1 MGSDTERRREAR
13 SGEDDADTD
22 ASAKPLKKK
31 KKKKKKKARR
41 KKKAANK
48 KAANE
53 KTANEKAAKKKRPEA
68 EAAKD
73 EAAQDEPEGDGAKKD
88 DGEGDEAPKRRIPWL
103 AIILVIAA
111 VELFLFG
118 NRGRIEVCVAK
129 EGVHDFGL
137 VGTPRTEDNTAS
149 YPSCETRL
157 NIGMKSRYDDLKTD
171 AVVQACRRANMFR
184 GKEAILTC
192 AVEADGWTHRITTDF
207 VKPWEP
213 EYRKKL
219 FWFLE

>member
-1 MGSDTERRREAR
+1 MGSDREREDGEQPSPTSERAGEGEAR
-13 SGEDDADTD
+13 AEDADES
-22 ASAKPLKKK
+22 APAKPRKKK
-31 KKKKKKKARR
+31 RRKKKKAT
-41 KKKAANK
+41 KKKSATK
-48 KAANE
+48 KATR
-53 KTANEKAAKKKRPEA
+53 KSA
-68 EAAKD
+68 ETDGADADASDDESKD
-73 EAAQDEPEGDGAKKD
+73 EGDV
-88 DGEGDEAPKRRIPWL
+88 PKRRIPWL

-118 NRGRIEVCVAK
+118 NRGRIQVCVAK
-129 EGVHDFGL
+129 EGVHDFDL
-137 VGTPRTEDNTAS
+137 VDTPRTDDNAAR

-192 AVEADGWTHRITTDF
+192 AVEADGWTHRVTADF

-213 EYRKKL
+213 EYRDKL